1 MCLLYGDQNQESV
14 RRVLVLVSLLQGMEG
29 TVEQTQ
35 SRNVYCHF
43 ANGTGEPKYLPVQL
57 WELLTQT
64 LVEALE
70 NHNEVHTVMDLVLF
84 EDAVH
89 HV

>member
-1 MCLLYGDQNQESV
+1 MVEEKDFNLFDKIQTEV
-14 RRVLVLVSLLQGMEG
+14 VKKIFDGMEG

-43 ANGTGEPKYLPVQL
+43 ANGTGEPKYLPVQS